1 MHTSRMVSR
10 AELRTRLLPIA
21 LTQVV
26 GLLCGLVGVR
36 LTTHLVEPAHFG
48 LYGIF
53 TSLAPAGMWVVF
65 AGMNS
70 ALLRHWAAAT
80 NRPAL
85 LRTVLEVTFRK
96 TGWLV
101 VVAAATALLAT
112 REHWAGFA
120 VLLFVAILGL
130 GLTQYAHS
138 IQQAARQHW
147 RDFSLS
153 AVGSVSRT
161 ALPPL
166 FYVLGGAMPLA
177 LPTGFVLH
185 VLLSVTA
192 GAWLLRRHLRPAVGS
207 TGAELPS
214 AYHGS
219 LFFTLAVAGWVL
231 GGSNRW
237 LTTAFYGAEVT
248 GYFSLASNIAVILP
262 SMLGTM
268 LMQYLQ
274 PAWFAAGHTTV
285 GERRQLAHRV
295 DRAAAGYTALALG
308 MAVALHFAMPL
319 FVGPLV
325 SVNYLPALDWV
336 LGAGCFTV
344 AVTTGRFYNSLLFA
358 AKRETACRRVE
369 LTATGGY
376 LLGGLTGAAAGAEWF
391 QHWLV
396 MTPLVPW
403 LVNRPLAHRV
413 IFPTA

>member
-21 LTQVV
+21 LTQFV

-65 AGMNS
+65 AGMNA
-70 ALLRHWAAAT
+70 ALLRHWAGAT
-80 NRPAL
+80 DRPAL
-85 LRTVLEVTFRK
+85 LRTVLDVTFRK
-96 TGWLV
+96 TGWLM

-112 REHWAGFA
+112 RELWVGFA
-120 VLLFVAILGL
+120 LLLFVATLGL
-130 GLTQYAHS
+130 GLMQYAHS
-138 IQQAARQHW
+138 IHQAARQHW

-166 FYVLGGAMPLA
+166 FYVLGGAVPLA
-177 LPTGFVLH
+177 LPAGFCVH
-185 VLLSVTA
+185 VLLGVA
-192 GAWLLRRHLRPAVGS
+192 VGAWLLRRHLRPVAGS
-207 TGAELPS
+207 TGAELPA
-214 AYHGS
+214 AYQGS

-237 LTTAFYGAEVT
+237 LTTVFYGTEVT

-274 PAWFAAGHTTV
+274 PAWFAAGHTTA
-285 GERRQLAHRV
+285 GERRQLADRV
-295 DRAAAGYTALALG
+295 DRAAAGYTGLALAL
-308 MAVALHFAMPL
+308 AVILHFAMPL

-325 SVNYLPALDWV
+325 SVTYLAALDWV

-344 AVTTGRFYNSLLFA
+344 AVTTGRFYSSLLFA
-358 AKRETACRRVE
+358 VQRETACRRVE
-369 LTATGGY
+369 LLATGCY
-376 LLGGLTGAAAGAEWF
+376 LLGGLAGAAAGADWF

-396 MTPLVPW
+396 MSPLVPW
-403 LVNRPLAHRV
+403 LVNRPLARRF
-413 IFPTA
+413 ILPAA